1 MDISPVNPL
10 EEDIKK
16 LLTEVPPQVRAVFA
30 SGKVENVAKSLI
42 QKYRLHVD
50 QSGVVEREVI
60 LLVLSLKS
68 QGEFAQTLSE
78 EAKLDVQTIRAI
90 MQDINEQIFVPIRKE
105 MEASRTGATQ
115 STPPPRMI
123 PPSVPM
129 PNYSAPPLQSPRYA
143 PRDTKIGVSVVAPL
157 PPKVTMPHAV
167 VHQTQASSTA
177 KPVSSALVNQNQP
190 IAAPKLTLPV
200 GEEPVASLPPEIR
213 VAVQVPQPTSVVP
226 AAPPSQPTPVTP
238 VMPPATPKVE
248 VPVTPPGSIPESPLA
263 PPPTPIQRAADPYR
277 EPIE

>member
-1 MDISPVNPL
+1 MNQSIDH
-10 EEDIKK
+10 DIKE
-16 LLTEVPPQVRAVFA
+16 LLKEVPPQIKAVFA
-30 SGKVENVAKSLI
+30 SGKVGTVAASLI

-50 QSGVVEREVI
+50 QAGIVEREVS
-60 LLVLSLKS
+60 LLVLALVSP
-68 QGEFAQTLSE
+68 GEFAQTLSE

-115 STPPPRMI
+115 STPRTPPRVI
-123 PPSVPM
+123 PLSVPM

-157 PPKVTMPHAV
+157 PPKVTMPHATGN
-167 VHQTQASSTA
+167 QTQTPSIVKPISSVPA
-177 KPVSSALVNQNQP
+177 QQSQSVV
-190 IAAPKLTLPV
+190 APKPALPA
-200 GEEPVASLPPEIR
+200 GEEESVASRLPE
-213 VAVQVPQPTSVVP
+213 VHASVQVPQLTPAVP
-226 AAPPSQPTPVTP
+226 VATPLPPTPVAP
-238 VMPPATPKVE
+238 VVPPVIPKVE
-248 VPVTPPGSIPESPLA
+248 VPTTPPSSIPESPLA